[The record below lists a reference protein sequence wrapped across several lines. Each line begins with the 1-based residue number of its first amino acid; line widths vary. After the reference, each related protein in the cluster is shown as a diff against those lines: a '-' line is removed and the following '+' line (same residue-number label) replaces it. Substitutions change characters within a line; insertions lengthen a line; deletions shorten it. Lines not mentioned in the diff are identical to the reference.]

1 MAQRYQVRIFN
12 TNFTTLE
19 ATVSDHLLYVC
30 SAKQEINAAYDL
42 TFTVSR
48 SDASFS
54 SIARGKT
61 VELRQLDLTTSNP
74 TGVMWHYRV
83 ARISDLYFNGDPAVE
98 VFCEGLHYDLALK
111 TYFDSGSFIEQTP
124 TTIMTALLADH
135 GWTVGT
141 VTPTAKVTLEYH
153 YQSVLELLQRLAELT
168 GYELDYTTTP
178 SGTPTRQVH
187 LRIIGNQSSTSSI
200 VIAKNLLEL
209 KRDAEISKANIVY
222 GLGGIGSK
230 SREMSLANATHRITA
245 ISSNTLTLDSTKIL
259 GSNNGYTSMSI
270 VKPDG
275 SLTAIA
281 SAEKSTL
288 DKITVAS
295 ASGLVVGDKIRFV
308 FTASGAPVEFVLN
321 SDRITAESSH
331 SVVYRNEKLT
341 DVENLIGPA
350 AVSAF
355 NGPYT
360 LGLCDGWSQNGLGT
374 ATENSD
380 TSYIINGTR
389 SQKFVVSS
397 YTATPSVL
405 AVAAN
410 SYETEI
416 DGTVTYKAALLGPD
430 GEGPL
435 GSASS
440 GVAISFK
447 GITVTVDPGL
457 TSAHVIGARVYR
469 SLNGGSYKHVR
480 DIIEGDSYVFVDTMS
495 EAALGATPPADTNKL
510 AGGQGIYVEFDTVVG
525 KEYAAVFYFF
535 VTSGKVRVVLDV
547 GEQVPDDTV
556 QPENK
561 SFSASTYAKVCSLQG
576 VIATQTTGRLY
587 IMSHEG
593 PATFYA
599 DSAMVVQN
607 PYPPDHTV
615 FVADNSATTLW
626 YEAYDELQRIENEA
640 DLKQYSVSFSDLYEA
655 GIGTD
660 VINLGDKITV
670 TDTNIGVNEQVRV
683 TAKRFNAKES
693 WKDLTL
699 ELASQY
705 RRTRD
710 EYYERKKQEQAIM
723 AAQRKQVT
731 YLSEML
737 AAFVGSERRTFITSR
752 EIRNTD

>member
-19 ATVSDHLLYVC
+19 ATVADTLLYAC
-30 SAKQEINAAYDL
+30 PAKQEINAAYDL

-61 VELRQLDLTTSNP
+61 VELRQLDLATGNP

-83 ARISDLYFNGDPAVE
+83 VRISDMYFSGDPAME

-111 TYFDSGSFIEQTP
+111 TYFDSGSFVEQTP
-124 TTIMTALLADH
+124 TTIMTALVAEY

-141 VTPTAKVTLEYH
+141 VTPTTKVTLEYN
-153 YQSVLELLQRLAELT
+153 YQSVLELLHRLAELT
-168 GYELDYTTTP
+168 GYELDYTTAP
-178 SGTPTRQVH
+178 GGTPTRQVH
-187 LRIIGNQSSTSSI
+187 LRTIGNQSSTSSI
-200 VIAKNLLEL
+200 VIAKNLLEV
-209 KRDAEISKANIVY
+209 KREAEIAKANIVY
-222 GLGGIGSK
+222 GLGGIGSQI
-230 SREMSLANATHRITA
+230 REMTLANATHRITA

-275 SLTAIA
+275 SLTAIT

-321 SDRITAESSH
+321 SDRITAESARETL
-331 SVVYRNEKLT
+331 YRNEKLT

-350 AVSAF
+350 AVSALSGTYF
-355 NGPYT
+355 TGS
-360 LGLCDGWSQNGLGT
+360 CEGWDPVGIPT
-374 ATENSD
+374 RTENTD
-380 TSYIINGTR
+380 AQYIVNGTK
-389 SQKFVVSS
+389 SQKVVVAS
-397 YTATPSVL
+397 YTQTPSVSG
-405 AVAAN
+405 AAA
-410 SYETEI
+410 TEFKCEMEGI
-416 DGTVTYKAALLGPD
+416 FTYKAALLGPD

-440 GVAISFK
+440 GVGVSYQ
-447 GITVTVDPGL
+447 GITVTVNPGV

-469 SLNGGSYKHVR
+469 SNGGSYKHVR
-480 DIIEGDSYVFVDTMS
+480 DIVGDDPYVFVDTIS
-495 EAALGATPPADTNKL
+495 ESALGAAPPADTTKL
-510 AGGQGIYVEFDTVVG
+510 AGGVGISVEFDTVVG
-525 KEYAAVFYFF
+525 KEYAAVVYFF

-547 GEQVPDDTV
+547 GEKVPDDTV

-561 SFSASTYAKVCSLQG
+561 SFSASASAKVCSLQG

-587 IMSHEG
+587 ILAHEG

-607 PYPPDHTV
+607 PYPPDPSV
-615 FVADNSATTLW
+615 FVADNSASTLW
-626 YEAYDELQRIENEA
+626 HETYDELKRIEAEA
-640 DLKQYSVSFSDLYEA
+640 DLKQYSVSFADLYEA

-670 TDTNIGVNEQVRV
+670 TDTNLGVNEQVRV
-683 TAKRFNAKES
+683 TAKRFNAKEP
-693 WKDLTL
+693 WKDLSL
-699 ELASQY
+699 ELSSQY
-705 RRTRD
+705 RRARD

-737 AAFVGSERRTFITSR
+737 SAFVGSERRAFITSR